1 MKAIA
6 RAGGWLVLA
15 ACFALAGCGGGAPG
29 WVKPGGDAADAQRE
43 YQECRDLA
51 ADAVRT
57 DIDIDQDIAASR
69 ASDVQK
75 SAVMQEQAWIT
86 RQHTQDRGAAIVA
99 ACMRAK
105 GFAPAG
111 S

>member
-1 MKAIA
+1 MTVI
-6 RAGGWLVLA
+6 RHAGGRLVLA
-15 ACFALAGCGGGAPG
+15 ASLALAGCGGGASG
-29 WVKPGGDAADAQRE
+29 WVKPGGEAGDAARA

-69 ASDVQK
+69 ASDVQR

-111 S
+111 G